1 MSHAMT
7 VDFLFT
13 MECKEWHAVVQQ
25 LSDAMHHIQVHLN
38 DLSYPLFDP
47 RNSAIIVKME
57 PFYYANWEETS

>member
-7 VDFLFT
+7 VDILFT

-38 DLSYPLFDP
+38 DFSYPLFDP
-47 RNSAIIVKME
+47 IIVKMKHME
-57 PFYYANWEETS
+57 PFYYAN